1 MIFNPTNHKMWRIRT
16 YIKRIQPDLPPTA
29 LVDMLPVTYTL
40 SEVIDDI
47 LDGLFK
53 RQDCIKIKIE
63 REK

>member
-16 YIKRIQPDLPPTA
+16 HIKRIQPDLPPTA
-29 LVDMLPVTYTL
+29 LVDMLPINYTL